1 MSVPSIRKRGAGLF
15 ALSVLSLA
23 AMPAIALA
31 QGFVAIASPP
41 RFELNAKP
49 GEAVRSILE
58 ISNPAP
64 ATASYTVRT
73 ADWSFDSKRNLL
85 FHETPQAESCR
96 PWVALEQREIKLA
109 ASGRMR
115 FRFEVQVPAGTAPR
129 ECRFA
134 LMIEGSN
141 PLVQRTGNIAFPVS
155 GRLGVIVYVAVGGA
169 QPQLEIID
177 AGLIEGQSGWV
188 PTISVK
194 NTGLAHGRLA
204 GFLDGTDAS
213 GKRYDFGPATV
224 PILPGDTR
232 DIALHIERD
241 GDNKVAVTYPLT
253 IGGKLEWGRQSTRFE
268 HRFVVR
274 QPAAPKTERS
284 PSAAPMAGNP
294 GAASAIAKTPDP
306 VIHDPETPTVA
317 SPPPA
322 TLNADTPQSG
332 IQ

>member
-1 MSVPSIRKRGAGLF
+1 MSVPSNRKRGAGLF
-15 ALSVLSLA
+15 VLYILSLA

-31 QGFVAIASPP
+31 QGFVALASPP
-41 RFELNAKP
+41 RFELSAKP

-58 ISNPAP
+58 INNPAP
-64 ATASYTVRT
+64 VAASYTVRT

-85 FHETPQAESCR
+85 FHETPQADSCR

-141 PLVQRTGNIAFPVS
+141 PLLQRTGNIAFPVS

-169 QPQLEIID
+169 QPQLEIVD
-177 AGLIEGQSGWV
+177 AVLVQGQNGWV
-188 PTISVK
+188 PTLTVK

-204 GFLDGTDAS
+204 GFLDGTDAI
-213 GKRYDFGPATV
+213 GTRYDFGPASE

-232 DIALHIERD
+232 DIALHIERHD
-241 GDNKVAVTYPLT
+241 DKKTAVTHPLT
-253 IGGKLEWGRQSTRFE
+253 IRGKLEWGRQSTRFE
-268 HRFVVR
+268 HRFVV
-274 QPAAPKTERS
+274 
-284 PSAAPMAGNP
+284 
-294 GAASAIAKTPDP
+294 
-306 VIHDPETPTVA
+306 
-317 SPPPA
+317 PPPVPPKA
-322 TLNADTPQSG
+322 EQAPAQTSGDRAPDVMPAPPASLNADAPLSDTQ
-332 IQ
+332 